1 MKNKLSLLAV
11 GFIMGLTHFL
21 PGVSSG
27 TVGLFANLYEETAQ
41 ALANIREHFSIS
53 MKLLL
58 PLVCGTLLALAAGLF
73 AAGNLLEAYGLALRF
88 FFLGAVLGALP
99 ALVRRWLTPRFDLLS
114 LALLVVFFALLLICY
129 FWQPQIYTYTSTRFD
144 AKTFFI
150 LFGSAAFGSAAIL
163 IPGLSTTDVVH
174 LFHAD
179 DLYRMLVTDTSCLAF
194 ILPILCGCALGFIGL
209 AWVITYAYN
218 RRPAFVHAM
227 LLGCLLGS
235 LPTLASGWLAASGKA
250 LPLILAAAGAA
261 LSWYAAGHLHIAPPD
276 MVFPEIVI
284 RRQVYRVKEMN
295 DDGDMVDVPQIPE
308 NQEADEPPEE

>member
-1 MKNKLSLLAV
+1 MKNKLSLLAI
-11 GFIMGLTHFL
+11 GFIMGLTHFI

-27 TVGLFANLYEETAQ
+27 TVGLFANIYEETAR
-41 ALANIREHFSIS
+41 ALANIREYFSVS

-73 AAGNLLEAYGLALRF
+73 VAGDLITGYELALRF

-99 ALVRRWLTPRFDLLS
+99 ALVRRWLTPRFDVLS
-114 LALLVVFFALLLICY
+114 LALLVIFFALLLICY
-129 FWQPQIYTYTSTRFD
+129 FWQPQVYAYTYTRFD

-163 IPGLSTTDVVH
+163 IPGLSTTDMVH

-179 DLYRMLVTDTSCLAF
+179 DLYRMLITDTSCLAF
-194 ILPILCGCALGFIGL
+194 LLPVLCGCALGFIGF
-209 AWVITYAYN
+209 AWVIAYAYN

-227 LLGCLLGS
+227 LLGCVLGS

-250 LPLILAAAGAA
+250 LPLILAAIGAA
-261 LSWYAAGHLHIAPPD
+261 LSWYAAGHAHLAPPD
-276 MVFPEIVI
+276 MVFPEAVF
-284 RRQVYRVKEMN
+284 RRQVYRVREIN
-295 DDGDMVDVPQIPE
+295 DDGDLVEVPQIPE
-308 NQEADEPPEE
+308 NPEENQPPEE